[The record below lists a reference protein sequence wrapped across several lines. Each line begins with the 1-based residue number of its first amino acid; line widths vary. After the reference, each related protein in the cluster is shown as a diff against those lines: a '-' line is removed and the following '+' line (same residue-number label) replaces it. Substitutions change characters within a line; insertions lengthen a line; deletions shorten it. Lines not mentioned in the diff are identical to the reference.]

1 MVRGI
6 GDGGIIEKAEAVV
19 IASSEHEWQDE
30 DFEDGTCLLSD
41 CTNTA
46 QANGFCYAHGG
57 YQVCYALG
65 CNRRA

>member
-1 MVRGI
+1 
-6 GDGGIIEKAEAVV
+6 
-19 IASSEHEWQDE
+19 
-30 DFEDGTCLLSD
+30 CLLSD

-65 CNRRA
+65 YCTNTAQANGFCYAHGGYQVCYALGCNRRA